1 MSGVAGQSRD
11 SSSVTR
17 HSSRSTHESRVLVG
31 LMSGTSLDGIS
42 AAVTRITRDDG
53 GGYAVRLLAFR
64 QLEYTAAQRERL
76 ARALSEATPDEYC
89 RLNFDLGH
97 WLADAATAV
106 MADAGVAR
114 DDIAAIASHGQTVW
128 HAPGHS
134 TWQFGEAAVIAE
146 RTGIDVI
153 ADFRVADVAAGGQGA
168 PLVPI
173 ADALLFAADGAWR
186 ALQNLGGIGNV
197 TIVPPGGDLAGVRAF
212 DTGPGVVVID
222 GVTRLVAP
230 GLSYDVDGALARAGH
245 AIDSVVRRALEAE
258 YFAAPPPKSTGRE
271 LFTSAYIE
279 RFVGDCRRARPEA
292 SAADIIAT
300 AVQLTATSVADAF
313 RRFVPEPVDE
323 LLVSGGGASNP
334 GLVDA
339 LARAL
344 APRRVRRFSDV
355 YFDGEAK
362 EAVAF
367 GLLGF
372 LHLAG
377 EAGNVPRVTGAR
389 GPRVLGKW
397 CPARRSG

>member
-1 MSGVAGQSRD
+1 MKPPPDARPDGTAS
-11 SSSVTR
+11 R
-17 HSSRSTHESRVLVG
+17 HSHLATRTSRVLVG

-42 AAVTRITRDDG
+42 AAVARITTDDR
-53 GGYAVRLLAFR
+53 GGYAAQLLAFR
-64 QLEYTAAQRERL
+64 QIGYTPAQRDRL
-76 ARALSEATPDEYC
+76 ARALAGATPDEYC

-106 MADAGVAR
+106 IADAGVPR
-114 DDIAAIASHGQTVW
+114 DEIAAIASHGQTAW
-128 HAPGHS
+128 HVPGHS

-146 RTGIDVI
+146 RTGIGVI

-168 PLVPI
+168 PLVPL
-173 ADALLFAADGAWR
+173 ADALLFAAEGSWR

-230 GLSYDVDGALARAGH
+230 GLPYDVDGALARAGR
-245 AIDSVVRRALEAE
+245 AIGSVAERALRAD

-271 LFTSAYIE
+271 LFTSAYVE
-279 RFVGDCRRARPEA
+279 RFVGECRRAHPEA
-292 SAADIIAT
+292 TAADIVAT
-300 AVQLTATSVADAF
+300 AVHLTAASVADAF
-313 RRFVPEPVDE
+313 RRFVVEPVDE
-323 LLVSGGGASNP
+323 LLLSGGGASNP
-334 GLVDA
+334 ALVDA
-339 LARAL
+339 LAAAM
-344 APRRVRRFSDV
+344 APRRVRRFADV
-355 YFDGEAK
+355 FFDGEAK

-367 GLLGF
+367 ALLGF
-372 LHLAG
+372 RYLAG

-397 CPARRSG
+397 SPAPARR